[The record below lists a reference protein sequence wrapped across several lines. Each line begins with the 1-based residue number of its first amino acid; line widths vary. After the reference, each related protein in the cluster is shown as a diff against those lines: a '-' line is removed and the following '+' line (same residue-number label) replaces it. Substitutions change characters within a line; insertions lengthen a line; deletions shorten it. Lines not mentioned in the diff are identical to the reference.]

1 MRVGTRRKLLS
12 RVISIVAVATLA
24 LSGSLLAQGVT
35 TSAMT
40 GVVTDSAKNP
50 LAGAHVSAVHVPSG
64 TAYSATTRSD
74 GRFTIPGMR
83 VGGPYRVTVSQIGY
97 RRQVQNE
104 INLQLGVA
112 ADLAFVMGS
121 VSVELE
127 PIVVSAKADA
137 VFSSQRTGA
146 ATAIATQQIASLPTV
161 NRFVDDILRL
171 TPEYSSNGFGYS
183 FAGQL
188 DYFNNM
194 TIDGAYFNN
203 SFGLAGEP
211 GGRTGVAAVSL
222 DAVEQIEVNVAPYDV
237 RQGNFVGA
245 GVNMVTKS
253 GTNDYTGSLYYGFR
267 SSRYVG
273 SQAGPNTFT
282 TGTFDYHNVGLNIGG
297 PILKNKLFFF
307 TSWEQDLQTSPG
319 TTYTANTGGQPV
331 TGNTTRVL
339 ASDLNALSSYL
350 QTNFNYATGP
360 YQGYSFNVPSN
371 RFLARLDYNLNDNNK
386 LSLRYNVLN
395 SSSDILISNSSSL
408 GLGCRRYG
416 PSPCTGT
423 SALNFATSNYG
434 ILENIRSTV
443 AEWNSTIGS
452 RMSNNLTVGY
462 TSNNENRRSVAPPWF
477 PEVEILQGGTNY
489 TTFGFEPFTPDNQL
503 IYHSFQ
509 MQDNFNVYL
518 PKHTLTFGISVEQY
532 HSKNVFFPGAQSV
545 YVYDSLAQ
553 FYRDANAYLAQCGP
567 YTVGQPLCSRTGPS
581 PVNLR
586 LFQYR
591 YGNIPGQTEPV
602 QPLDVLYAG
611 AYVQDQWR
619 PTPELTVTAGLRVDA
634 PQFGHTAY
642 DNAVADTMHFRGA
655 GGDTVHYNSG
665 ALPPVNP
672 LLSPRLGFNY
682 DLNGKH
688 QTQIRGGT
696 GVFSG
701 RPAYV
706 WISNQV
712 GNTGVLTG
720 FISQSNT
727 SGPNTAYPFNPNPNA
742 YAPATVTGGP
752 AQTFELN
759 FTDKNFKFPQ
769 VWRSNIA
776 VDQRLPLGLTGT
788 VDLLY
793 TKDLN
798 GIGYVNVNLP
808 AADSFFS
815 GPDNRPRWYL
825 RSGCVPPPGVTTCQG
840 YRIYQNVSDAP
851 VLTNEGIGHAYNISF
866 SLERP
871 LIKGFY
877 GKVGYTYGE
886 SKNTGDPG
894 SIAYGNWTGITSHGD
909 PNNPGLGY
917 SASSPGNRIFAAL
930 TYTGNLIMPGPTSI
944 GLYLDGHNFGNGSY
958 VFSGDMNGDGV
969 NGNDLIYIPKDTSQ
983 MNFIPLTV
991 GTTTYTRVQQQT
1003 AWTAFINQDKYL
1015 SSHRGQYAQR
1025 NAVFLPIIWRL
1036 DGSLTQDIG
1045 QLTRGRANSLQL
1057 RVDVLNLTNLLNSNW
1072 GTGYTLTTTQPLV
1085 YKGVDPLTNMPTYTL
1100 QTVGGK
1106 LISSSFTKTAGTT
1119 DVWRINLSLRY
1130 NF

>member
-1 MRVGTRRKLLS
+1 MKLPWKICLLL
-12 RVISIVAVATLA
+12 TLIA
-24 LSGSLLAQGVT
+24 FAGSTVVRAQGVT

-40 GVVTDSAKNP
+40 GTVTDSSNNP
-50 LAGAHVSAVHVPSG
+50 LAGAHVAAVHVPSG
-64 TAYSATTRSD
+64 TRYSATTLSN

-83 VGGPYRVTVSQIGY
+83 VGGPYRVTVSMVGY
-97 RRQVQNE
+97 RRQVQDN
-104 INLQLGVA
+104 INLTLGVA
-112 ADLAFVMGS
+112 ADVSFVMGQ

-127 PIVVSAKADA
+127 AITVSGAADA

-146 ATAIATQQIASLPTV
+146 ATSVSTQTISSLPTIS
-161 NRFVDDILRL
+161 RQVDDILRL

-183 FAGQL
+183 FAGQQNF
-188 DYFNNM
+188 FNNM
-194 TIDGAYFNN
+194 TIDGSYFNN

-211 GGRTGVAAVSL
+211 GARTGVAAVSL
-222 DAVEQIEVNVAPYDV
+222 DALEQIEVNVAPFDV

-253 GTNDYTGSLYYGFR
+253 GTNDFTGSVYYGFR

-273 SQAGPNTFT
+273 TQAGPNTFT
-282 TGTFDYHNVGLNIGG
+282 SGTFDYHNVGVNIGG

-307 TSWEQDLQTSPG
+307 TSWEQDLQTTPG
-319 TTYTANTGGQPV
+319 TTFRANNGTLANPEPV
-331 TGNTTRVL
+331 TGNVTRVL
-339 ASDLNALSSYL
+339 ASDLNTLSTYLKNNFSY
-350 QTNFNYATGP
+350 NTGP
-360 YQGYSFNVPSN
+360 YQGYNFNVPSN
-371 RFLARLDYNLNDNNK
+371 RFLLRLDYNLNDRNK
-386 LSLRYNVLN
+386 ISLRYNVLN
-395 SSSDILISNSSSL
+395 SSSDILVSNSSSL
-408 GLGCRRYG
+408 GLGGRR
-416 PSPCTGT
+416 SNLT
-423 SALNFATSNYG
+423 SLNFANSNYA

-443 AEWNSTIGS
+443 AEWNSTIGAK
-452 RMSNNLTVGY
+452 MSNNLIVGY
-462 TSNNENRRSVAPPWF
+462 TSNNENRRNIAPPWF
-477 PEVEILQGGTNY
+477 PEVEILGTGGTNY

-503 IYHSFQ
+503 TYHSFQ
-509 MQDNFNVYL
+509 VQDNFNIYL
-518 PKHTLTFGISVEQY
+518 PKHTLTFGVSAEQY

-545 YVYDSLAQ
+545 YVYNSLAD
-553 FYRDANAYLAQCGP
+553 FYTDANGYIANPA
-567 YTVGQPLCSRTGPS
+567 RTGPS

-591 YGNIPGQTEPV
+591 YANIPGLVEPV

-611 AYVQDQWR
+611 VYAQDQFR
-619 PTPELTVTAGLRVDA
+619 PTPELTITAGLRVDA
-634 PQFGHTAY
+634 PKFGNTAY
-642 DNAVADTMHFRGA
+642 DNTVADTMHFRNADGSIA
-655 GGDTVHYNSG
+655 QYNSG

-682 DLNGKH
+682 DVQGKH

-727 SGPNTAYPFNPNPNA
+727 TAYPFNPNPNA

-752 AQTFELN
+752 AASFELN

-769 VWRSNIA
+769 VWRTNIA

-788 VDLLY
+788 AEFLY

-798 GIGYVNVNLP
+798 GIGYANVNLP
-808 AADSFFS
+808 AAQSAFT
-815 GPDNRPRWYL
+815 GADNRPRWVL
-825 RSGCVPPPGVTTCQG
+825 TPLPAGTQA

-866 SLERP
+866 SVERP
-871 LIKGFY
+871 LFKGFY

-894 SIAYGNWTGITSHGD
+894 SIAYGNWTSIHSHGD

-917 SASSPGNRIFAAL
+917 SAFSPGSRFFAAV
-930 TYTGNLIMPGPTSI
+930 TYTGNLIMPGPTSL
-944 GLYLDGHNFGNGSY
+944 GLYLDGHTWGNGDY
-958 VFSGDMNGDGV
+958 VYSGDMNGDGV
-969 NGNDLIYIPKDTSQ
+969 SGNDLIWIPADTSQ
-983 MNFIPLTV
+983 MNFVPLTV
-991 GTTTYTRVQQQT
+991 GATTYTRQQQQT

-1015 SSHRGQYAQR
+1015 SSHRGQYMQR
-1025 NAVFLPIIWRL
+1025 NAVFLPIVWKL
-1036 DGSLTQDIG
+1036 DGSITQDIG
-1045 QLTRGRANSLQL
+1045 QLTRGRPNSLQF
-1057 RVDVLNLTNLLNSNW
+1057 RVDILNLTNLLNTNW
-1072 GTGYTLTTTQPLV
+1072 GQSYFFVTTQPLV
-1085 YKGVDPLTNMPTYTL
+1085 YKGVDANGAPTYTL
-1100 QTVGGK
+1100 QTTGGK
-1106 LISSSFTKTAGTT
+1106 LISGSFSKSASTG
-1119 DVWRINLSLRY
+1119 DVWRINLSIRY
-1130 NF
+1130 SF